1 VGCIAYADDIV
12 LLSPS
17 LSSLSSMLRI
27 CEQFSE
33 EFNISFNVKK
43 SKLLVYGKATNNVCV
58 KLQGNVIAQST
69 IEKHV
74 GNVIGTGP
82 DIDKIVIHNACNEL
96 YAKVNLLLRQIG
108 KSNCFI
114 IYRLFNNFC
123 MSLYGCQ
130 LWNLASTTVLEPIY
144 IAWRKCIRRIFK
156 IPNMTHCNLV
166 HLICQDICIKTRLHR
181 RFIKF
186 FIETC
191 KSNNSCV
198 ALASKMALN
207 GSMSQTGDSLNFIS
221 HLYDLNKYNMTS
233 YDLLKIKSY
242 DSVDNLAK
250 AGAIIDFITYREAHP
265 YDTDICSIIDD
276 LCTD

>member
-1 VGCIAYADDIV
+1 MLYQHSLCHIGKKFVGCIAYADDIV

-17 LSSLSSMLRI
+17 VSSLSSMLRI

-114 IYRLFNNFC
+114 IF
-123 MSLYGCQ
+123 
-130 LWNLASTTVLEPIY
+130 
-144 IAWRKCIRRIFK
+144 
-156 IPNMTHCNLV
+156 
-166 HLICQDICIKTRLHR
+166 
-181 RFIKF
+181 
-186 FIETC
+186 
-191 KSNNSCV
+191 
-198 ALASKMALN
+198 
-207 GSMSQTGDSLNFIS
+207 
-221 HLYDLNKYNMTS
+221 
-233 YDLLKIKSY
+233 
-242 DSVDNLAK
+242 
-250 AGAIIDFITYREAHP
+250 
-265 YDTDICSIIDD
+265 
-276 LCTD
+276 